1 MTGSGTVKDS
11 RSPAQIAATQTYN
24 TAKGLRVA
32 ADNPFR
38 KDNRIRARQAFD
50 GGTLGPQ
57 DQQWQFRELQTLAA
71 NDAFA
76 WVVST
81 SMNYGKSPAFKKKCR
96 QAAKSLLNW
105 LLDFPGETWDERW
118 FASGLD
124 EAPKTGL
131 DELSKRLRLRRQLI
145 SLGMTSLVRARLVRP
160 SYEWL
165 FSAQQW
171 QNSRGAGTFLDV
183 AEPEQTARMRALPQ
197 YRAAHELVRRN
208 AENAI
213 ARILVRTGKR
223 IGQLTGEDILAYSHT
238 ARMNQRHA
246 KEHLAWE
253 LLVALGPLAGEL
265 PTLRAAWH
273 ANVANRRHTV
283 ETLVGRYGIPESGVR
298 KLLIDYLEEL
308 KPNMDY
314 SSLEGLAY
322 RLVRLFWA
330 EVLAINPAQEN
341 LRLTPQV
348 AAEWRERV
356 KVTLEGLPRR
366 ETDSTYFAVRALYRD
381 LAEWSHEQPERW
393 AVWVAPIPLPRADS
407 KAASK
412 QRRQVVAR
420 MQQRTRALTPLL
432 PAFMRSAEDLRE
444 KGAKLLERAL
454 SATHGEVF
462 TVDGVTYRRHDPPV
476 RTKIDVRVR
485 TWAEVLAADDEA
497 TPPVPVGKRADITAV
512 EADGFWGWAVAATF
526 KETGCGSKSYSNS
539 RSCPCIIMWL
549 RPPTP

>member
-1 MTGSGTVKDS
+1 MGIS
-11 RSPAQIAATQTYN
+11 RAAETRRKRGISLGREHQCE
-24 TAKGLRVA
+24 LRQEPGV
-32 ADNPFR
+32 R
-38 KDNRIRARQAFD
+38 KA
-50 GGTLGPQ
+50 
-57 DQQWQFRELQTLAA
+57 
-71 NDAFA
+71 
-76 WVVST
+76 
-81 SMNYGKSPAFKKKCR
+81 CR
-96 QAAKSLLNW
+96 QATRSILSWLLN
-105 LLDFPGETWDERW
+105 FPGETWDERW

-124 EAPKTGL
+124 EAPRTGL

-165 FSAQQW
+165 FSARAVAKQPRRRHVPRCGRTRT
-171 QNSRGAGTFLDV
+171 NSPDAGTAPV
-183 AEPEQTARMRALPQ
+183 SRCSR
-197 YRAAHELVRRN
+197 LVRRN

-246 KEHLAWE
+246 KEHLVWE

-283 ETLVGRYGIPESGVR
+283 ETLVSRYGIPKSGVR

-330 EVLAINPAQEN
+330 EVLDINPAQEN
-341 LRLTPQV
+341 LHLAPEV

-366 ETDSTYFAVRALYRD
+366 ETASTYFAVRALYRD
-381 LAEWSHEQPERW
+381 LAEWSHEQPDRW
-393 AVWVAPIPLPRADS
+393 AVWV
-407 KAASK
+407 
-412 QRRQVVAR
+412 
-420 MQQRTRALTPLL
+420 
-432 PAFMRSAEDLRE
+432 RSHPT
-444 KGAKLLERAL
+444 
-454 SATHGEVF
+454 SAG
-462 TVDGVTYRRHDPPV
+462 
-476 RTKIDVRVR
+476 RV
-485 TWAEVLAADDEA
+485 
-497 TPPVPVGKRADITAV
+497 
-512 EADGFWGWAVAATF
+512 
-526 KETGCGSKSYSNS
+526 KSSV
-539 RSCPCIIMWL
+539 
-549 RPPTP
+549 